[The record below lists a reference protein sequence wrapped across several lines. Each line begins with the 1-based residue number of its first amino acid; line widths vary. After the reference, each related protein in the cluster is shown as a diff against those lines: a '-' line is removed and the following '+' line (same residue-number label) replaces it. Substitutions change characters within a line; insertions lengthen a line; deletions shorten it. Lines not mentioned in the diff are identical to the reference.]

1 MTTMI
6 FISSVAMLV
15 GIVGSFVIWRMD
27 ASRAEEIEHET
38 ARARRPAAPSTPARR
53 RKEIGPQLTRTHG
66 RTRRRSA
73 SCAIGA

>member
-38 ARARRPAAPSTPARR
+38 PARPTGGSLEAGRR
-53 RKEIGPQLTRTHG
+53 RKEIGPN
-66 RTRRRSA
+66 
-73 SCAIGA
+73 

>member
-27 ASRAEEIEHET
+27 ASRAEEIAHEVPV
-38 ARARRPAAPSTPARR
+38 RPTGGSLDAVKA
-53 RKEIGPQLTRTHG
+53 RKEIGPL
-66 RTRRRSA
+66 
-73 SCAIGA
+73 

>member
-38 ARARRPAAPSTPARR
+38 PVPPTSGSLGAAAP
-53 RKEIGPQLTRTHG
+53 RKEIGPH
-66 RTRRRSA
+66 
-73 SCAIGA
+73 

>member
-27 ASRAEEIEHET
+27 ALRADEIEHET
-38 ARARRPAAPSTPARR
+38 PVRAANGSLGAGTP
-53 RKEIGPQLTRTHG
+53 RKEIGPH
-66 RTRRRSA
+66 
-73 SCAIGA
+73 

>member
-27 ASRAEEIEHET
+27 ASRAEEIEHEVPV
-38 ARARRPAAPSTPARR
+38 RPANGSLDSGKT
-53 RKEIGPQLTRTHG
+53 RKEIGPH
-66 RTRRRSA
+66 
-73 SCAIGA
+73 

>member
-6 FISSVAMLV
+6 FISTVAMLV

-38 ARARRPAAPSTPARR
+38 PVRPTGGSLETGTP
-53 RKEIGPQLTRTHG
+53 RKEIGP
-66 RTRRRSA
+66 S
-73 SCAIGA
+73 